1 MSSEKEVNGVSGRRL
16 SCSTCFDAL
25 WFCYSPVHQMQQYYR
40 LGQLDNCSQK
50 WNALFDCLS
59 LKTKRSS
66 EVQEILETREK
77 EKTHI
82 WTFRTQEEAS
92 SNWKEVFGH
101 LDEIE

>member
-1 MSSEKEVNGVSGRRL
+1 MIIEETSLLDSRAVTSIQRGFRFK
-16 SCSTCFDAL
+16 A
-25 WFCYSPVHQMQQYYR
+25 PVHQMQQYYR

-82 WTFRTQEEAS
+82 WTFRTQDEAS